1 MSARLAVKTSL
12 SRRRPGQASK
22 QYGAAPTPNSDSP
35 GPAECGIGP
44 ELSESIGF
52 LICDAARYVKRTLA
66 ARLSQYGI
74 PGGCWFLLRAL
85 WLRDGISQRE
95 LSVMLGVAEPG
106 VVISLR
112 AMERLGL
119 VLRERDEAD
128 RRRMRVL
135 LTPHARAMERELL
148 AMAQEVNREVM
159 SPFRPEDRA
168 ALVASLQ
175 ALRMRMPAGEK
186 LVPSEE
192 DEDEIPPAARASA
205 SPQPGRRARRP
216 AAGA

>member
-1 MSARLAVKTSL
+1 M
-12 SRRRPGQASK
+12 
-22 QYGAAPTPNSDSP
+22 
-35 GPAECGIGP
+35 GP

-66 ARLSQYGI
+66 SRLAQYGI
-74 PGGCWFLLRAL
+74 PGGCWFVLRAL

-112 AMERLGL
+112 SMEQLGL
-119 VLRERDEAD
+119 VTRERDETD

-135 LTPHARAMERELL
+135 LTPRARAMERELL
-148 AMAQEVNREVM
+148 AMAQEVNRDLL
-159 SPFRPEDRA
+159 STFRPEDQA

-175 ALRMRMPAGEK
+175 ALRMRMPAEAK
-186 LVPSEE
+186 LELTEE
-192 DEDEIPPAARASA
+192 DEVHAPFPASA
-205 SPQPGRRARRP
+205 SSKTGRRTQRGASSGAARVKT
-216 AAGA
+216 AA